1 MENNYSYDTVKNNLS
16 VITQNISE
24 AYDKYR
30 HDGTKVDIMA
40 VTKTVPAEV
49 VNWIFDWGLDLM
61 GENRVQEYLSK
72 KDLYSKT
79 TENGSAPR
87 IHFIGHLQ
95 TNKVKYI
102 INEMDMIQSVD
113 SVKLAHEIDRLAKAN
128 NKVMDILC
136 EVNIGGEESKSG
148 IAPDKLDE
156 LLEEAAAMENINIRG
171 LMTIP
176 PPVDSDIFLG
186 RMGELFNKLKT
197 ENRQGVNMDIL
208 SMGMTHDY
216 ADAVKY
222 GSTLVRIGSGLF
234 GARNYNK
241 I

>member
-1 MENNYSYDTVKNNLS
+1 MKNNLS

-30 HDGTKVDIMA
+30 NDGTKVDIMA

>member
-16 VITQNISE
+16 VITLNISE

-30 HDGTKVDIMA
+30 NDGTKVDIMA
-40 VTKTVPAEV
+40 VTKTVPPEV

-79 TENGSAPR
+79 AKDGSDPR

-102 INEMDMIQSVD
+102 INDMDMIQSVD

-156 LLEEAAAMENINIRG
+156 LLSETASMENIRVRG

-186 RMGELFNKLKT
+186 RMSELYNKLKAD
-197 ENRQGVNMDIL
+197 RPQGIEMDIL

-216 ADAVKY
+216 AEAVKY

-241 I
+241 